1 MAIGDQFPTVSGFM
15 ASPLSK
21 YITLA
26 ANNFGYGG
34 TVEEL
39 IVNYV
44 HLLFLKD
51 DSAAS

>member
-1 MAIGDQFPTVSGFM
+1 MAVREQHPIVADIM

-21 YITLA
+21 YITLSS
-26 ANNFGYGG
+26 NDCVYGG
-34 TVEEL
+34 TAEGF
-39 IVNYV
+39 IINYV